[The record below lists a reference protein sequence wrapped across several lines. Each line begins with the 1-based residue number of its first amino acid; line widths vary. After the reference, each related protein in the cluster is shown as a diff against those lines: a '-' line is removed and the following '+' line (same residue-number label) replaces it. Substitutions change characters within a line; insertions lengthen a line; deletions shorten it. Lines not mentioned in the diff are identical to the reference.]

1 MSSNPYTTPMIL
13 LSDITN
19 LVSVKLDQNN
29 YMLWKFQITS
39 TFKAYKL
46 LDVVD
51 GSYPCPEM
59 YTQDSN
65 GDATFVLNP
74 DFLLWD
80 TKDQALISMINATLS
95 PLALALVIG
104 QKSTKGVWDTLEK
117 RYTSFSRSNI
127 LGLKCDLNNIKKNN
141 DSILVYMQKLK
152 ECKYKLE
159 AVGFFI
165 EDEKLLN
172 IALDG
177 LPTKFYTF
185 YWTLT
190 WYWSHPLGVR

>member
-1 MSSNPYTTPMIL
+1 MIL
-13 LSDITN
+13 LSNITN

-39 TFKAYKL
+39 TFKAYKH

-59 YTQDSN
+59 YTRDSN

-74 DFLLWD
+74 DLLLWD

-127 LGLKCDLNNIKKNN
+127 LGLKRD
-141 DSILVYMQKLK
+141 
-152 ECKYKLE
+152 
-159 AVGFFI
+159 
-165 EDEKLLN
+165 
-172 IALDG
+172 
-177 LPTKFYTF
+177 
-185 YWTLT
+185 
-190 WYWSHPLGVR
+190 